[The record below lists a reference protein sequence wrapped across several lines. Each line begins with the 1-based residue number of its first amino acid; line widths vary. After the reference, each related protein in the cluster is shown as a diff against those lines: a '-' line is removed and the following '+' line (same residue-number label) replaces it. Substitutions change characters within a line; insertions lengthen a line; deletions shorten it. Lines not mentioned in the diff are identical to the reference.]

1 APPLVLWLGA
11 LPYTE
16 ASRVHQHW
24 LRVARDTFE
33 PWDILLLCEHPA
45 VYTVGIW
52 RGLYL
57 VQEERQLG
65 LRANVHCMD
74 RSGVI
79 TFHGPRW
86 YTDGQLV
93 CYPVLH
99 LCRSQR
105 SLGLQAGRDRV
116 WIWDRK
122 ICAIGESLGPRNGV
136 TQAGATGRL
145 LQQHFVRPL
154 RVALFLQAALSKVVS
169 RLHGN
174 HQPRSCEIPEFMRF
188 CELWDLTSSQL
199 VVPREQPGY
208 NLYRRPLEGTGPP
221 GGAWQNA
228 ARALCQSPQCLY
240 RRSVV
245 FVCVCVY
252 THTTHIC
259 GYI

>member
-1 APPLVLWLGA
+1 PPLPSSRPRSMACAVCL
-11 LPYTE
+11 

-99 LCRSQR
+99 LCRSH
-105 SLGLQAGRDRV
+105 LGLQAGRDRV

-122 ICAIGESLGPRNGV
+122 ICAIGESLGPRNG
-136 TQAGATGRL
+136 TQSSSSLCILGGVVGGGISLLAPGSTISWAGPDLNRY
-145 LQQHFVRPL
+145 RKP
-154 RVALFLQAALSKVVS
+154 ALGWL
-169 RLHGN
+169 
-174 HQPRSCEIPEFMRF
+174 
-188 CELWDLTSSQL
+188 SSQC
-199 VVPREQPGY
+199 PRG
-208 NLYRRPLEGTGPP
+208 RRN
-221 GGAWQNA
+221 WQTA
-228 ARALCQSPQCLY
+228 STALCQAPTGGLVPSSGPLKGCFPAAWEPSATFL
-240 RRSVV
+240 RDPRV
-245 FVCVCVY
+245 
-252 THTTHIC
+252 HEIL
-259 GYI
+259 